1 MIKLAYEPYGHQ
13 IESIEKMTPL
23 PGFFD
28 MSSPGTGKTLVELID
43 FANRRNNGGGR
54 AVVFAPKS
62 ILQAAWGDEI
72 DKATAGM
79 TYGIAMAGN
88 REAPFKDKKLDI
100 VLTNHDALKSVQNYE
115 WTKLGFDTMII
126 DESTAVKNPST
137 QRFKAAKKI
146 AQQMKWLRVLSGTPR
161 TNTIM
166 DLWSQT
172 FLLDRGARLGD
183 SYWKFRNTACEAV
196 QNGPLPQHVEWRDK
210 PGIELAVFDLLADIS
225 IRHKL
230 EDVIDMP
237 ERVITKLE
245 VELQRAAK
253 KAYDALVK
261 DSTAELSTGVFVDA
275 VHAAALMQKLLQT
288 ASGAVYTRDGE
299 YATLDDNRTEMVM
312 DLLDGRAHSLV
323 LFQWQHQR
331 DELMKAATKR
341 GYAFEVVDGKYNK
354 EPHQRAAVVKKFQA
368 GELKVIFAHPKSAG
382 HGLTLTKG
390 TTTIWVSPTWSSELF
405 EQANARIYRNG
416 QTERTEFILISAK
429 GTVEEEVYERL
440 GEKLSASEMLMALM
454 EDA

>member
-1 MIKLAYEPYGHQ
+1 MIEVAYTPYEHQ
-13 IESIEKMTPL
+13 QETIGKMDGM

-28 MSSPGTGKTLVELID
+28 MSSPGTGKTLVQLVD
-43 FANRRNNGGGR
+43 FAHRRNNGGGR
-54 AVVFAPKS
+54 AIVVGPKS

-72 DKATAGM
+72 DKAMRGM

-100 VLTNHDALKSVQNYE
+100 VLTNHDALKTIANYQLVQ
-115 WTKLGFDTMII
+115 LGFYTLII

-146 AQQMKWLRVLSGTPR
+146 AQQMKWVRVMSGTPR

-172 FLLDRGARLGD
+172 FLLDRGARLSD

-245 VELQRAAK
+245 VELPRAVK
-253 KAYDALVK
+253 KTYDALAK
-261 DSTAELSTGVFVDA
+261 DSVAELSSGVMIDA

-288 ASGAVYTRDGE
+288 ASGAVYTGDGE
-299 YATLDDNRTEMVM
+299 YAALDDNRTEMVM
-312 DLLDGRAHSLV
+312 DLLDGRPHSLV

-331 DELMKAATKR
+331 DALAKAAAKR
-341 GYAFEVVDGKYNK
+341 GYAYEIIDGKHNK
-354 EPHQRAAVVKKFQA
+354 EPHQRADVVRRFQA

-390 TTTIWVSPTWSSELF
+390 TTTIWVSPTWSSEYF